1 MLAQTENTALY
12 TALYV
17 NQLRTDATFAFR
29 FVDKTTWLFGG
40 RERTFRPNEEL
51 FGEGEIADH
60 IYKMVSGTVR
70 SYRSLKDG
78 RRKIDA
84 FRLRG
89 DTFGLE
95 VGARRECCAEA
106 VDEVCVV
113 ISRRRAAVADG
124 EAAWELWNVTTRE
137 LHRVQRHAL
146 LLVMN
151 AQQRVASFL
160 IEMARRLCEPEMVE
174 LPMSRQ
180 DIADYLGLT
189 IETIS
194 RTITQFEASGLVG
207 LPTSRQIVLRDPGAL
222 QRMTE

>member
-1 MLAQTENTALY
+1 MLTQVESP
-12 TALYV
+12 ALYV
-17 NQLRTDATFAFR
+17 NPYRTGARSAFR
-29 FVDKTTWLFGG
+29 FVETPIWPFGG
-40 RERTFRPNEEL
+40 RQKTFKPNEEV

-60 IYKMVSGTVR
+60 IFKMVSGTVR
-70 SYRSLKDG
+70 SYKSLKDG

-89 DTFGLE
+89 DIFGLE
-95 VGARRECCAEA
+95 AGGRRECCAEA
-106 VDEVCVV
+106 IDEVCVV
-113 ISRRRAAVADG
+113 ISRRAAAGAAVDC
-124 EAAWELWNVTTRE
+124 EAGQELWGATARE
-137 LHRVQRHAL
+137 LRRLQQHAL

-151 AQQRVASFL
+151 AQQRVAWFL
-160 IEMARRLCEPEMVE
+160 IEMARRLGHPEMVE

>member
-1 MLAQTENTALY
+1 MLTQVESA
-12 TALYV
+12 ALYV
-17 NQLRTDATFAFR
+17 NPDRTGARSAFR
-29 FVDKTTWLFGG
+29 FVETPILLFDG
-40 RERTFRPNEEL
+40 REKTFKPNEEV

-60 IYKMVSGTVR
+60 IFKMVSGTVR
-70 SYRSLKDG
+70 SYKSLKDG

-89 DTFGLE
+89 DIFGLE
-95 VGARRECCAEA
+95 AGGRRECSAEA
-106 VDEVCVV
+106 IDEVCVV
-113 ISRRRAAVADG
+113 ISRRTAAAGAAVDC
-124 EAAWELWNVTTRE
+124 EAGQELWSATARE
-137 LHRVQRHAL
+137 LRRVQQHAL

-160 IEMARRLCEPEMVE
+160 IEMARRFGDPEMVE